1 MIKSKRIVREKP
13 RGNDVPNGKLKKH
26 LKQEGL
32 VNKVEYCRNTIKQ
45 EQRNDWIWQH
55 GK

>member
-1 MIKSKRIVREKP
+1 MIRSKRIVREKP
-13 RGNDVPNGKLKKH
+13 RGHDVPNGKLKKH
-26 LKQEGL
+26 LKQERL